1 MLSGNLKKNTRIIIL
16 LCGFIFIFIVL
27 IFRVLYLKVIRGEEL
42 AQKAY
47 EQQTRDSLISPK
59 RGTIYDVKGK
69 ELAVSITVE
78 TITVVPSNVK
88 NDEMKGKIAKYFS
101 ENHGLLYDEVLKI
114 LNKKTSVPQTLMKK
128 VDKNVTDAVRTWV
141 STEKI
146 KGISIVED
154 TKRSYPHGSLA
165 SHLIGFCGTDNQG
178 LYGIEAKYEKYLK
191 GVPGKVVTTKDANGN
206 EMPVE
211 SSTYINPE
219 NGYNV
224 TLTIDE
230 VVQHIAE
237 KYLKQ
242 AIEENECEN
251 GGTVLIMKPKTGE
264 ILAMVSMPDYN
275 LNDPFTPTD
284 NDVLG
289 VWETMTTEQKIKVR
303 NEMWRNNVISQTYE
317 PGSTFK
323 VITSSIGIEEQ
334 LVSSTQEVI
343 FSCTGGITIGGARM
357 NCWRYY
363 NPHGSQSLTVALQ
376 NSCNPAFIALGQK
389 IGRETFYKYLR
400 LFGFMEPT
408 GIDLPSESSS
418 AFHKEENVG
427 PVELATISFG
437 QRFEIT
443 PLQLVTAVSS
453 IANEGK
459 LVKPYVVEKIT
470 DENGNIVSKT
480 ETTIIRQVISKETA
494 DKVLGMMESV
504 VSVGTGK
511 NAQVAGYK
519 IGGKTGTAEQGIGED
534 REYVASFIGVAP
546 TSDPELVILV
556 TLDQPTG
563 PQGRQ
568 GGGIAA
574 PLAQKIM
581 EETIEY
587 LEIKP
592 DYEVEDTINSNE
604 IQLPDIRTKTV
615 AEAKKMLE
623 KLGLTVDISCNGD
636 YNSSVVSDQI
646 PVSGTMLKKN
656 SIVKIYSEDSE
667 VRVSTEVP
675 DVKDKTAAEAEAI
688 LKEKGLNIKTTGS
701 GYVTSQD
708 PPAGTQVEKGTI
720 VRLELKAKNNDL
732 H

>member
-1 MLSGNLKKNTRIIIL
+1 MLSGNLKKNTRILIIL
-16 LCGFIFIFIVL
+16 CVFALIFVVL
-27 IFRVLYLKVIRGEEL
+27 VFRVLYLKTIRGEEL
-42 AQKAY
+42 SQKAY

-59 RGTIYDVKGK
+59 RGTIYDTNGK

-78 TITVVPSNVK
+78 TIAVVPSNVK
-88 NDEMKGKIAKYFS
+88 TEEMKGKIAKYFS
-101 ENHGLLYDEVLKI
+101 ENHGLVYDEVIQI

-128 VDKNVTDAVRTWV
+128 VDKTVTDAVRTWV

-165 SHLIGFCGTDNQG
+165 SHVLGFCGTDNQG

-191 GVPGKVVTTKDANGN
+191 GVPGKLVATKDANGN

-230 VVQHIAE
+230 VIQHIAE
-237 KYLKQ
+237 KHLKQ
-242 AIEENECEN
+242 AIEENECKN

-264 ILAMVSMPDYN
+264 ILAMASMPDYD
-275 LNDPFTPTD
+275 LNNPFTPTEKD
-284 NDVLG
+284 ILDI
-289 VWETMTTEQKIKVR
+289 WDTMTTEQKIEVR

-323 VITSSIGIEEQ
+323 VITASIGVEEQ
-334 LVSSTQEVI
+334 IVNPTQEGV
-343 FSCTGGITIGGARM
+343 FNCSGHITIGGARM

-363 NPHGSQSLTVALQ
+363 NPHGSQSLTKALQ
-376 NSCNPAFIALGQK
+376 NSCNPCFISLGQN
-389 IGRETFYKYLR
+389 IGTETFYKYLR
-400 LFGFMEPT
+400 LFGFMETT
-408 GIDLPSESSS
+408 GIDLPSESNS
-418 AFHKEENVG
+418 AFHKEENCG

-443 PLQLVTAVSS
+443 PLQLVTAVSA
-453 IANEGK
+453 IANDGK
-459 LVKPYVVEKIT
+459 LVKPYIVKEIT
-470 DENGNIVSKT
+470 DENNIVKKT
-480 ETTIIRQVISKETA
+480 ETTVVRQVISEETA
-494 DKVLGMMESV
+494 DKVLAMMETV
-504 VSVGTGK
+504 VSLGTGK

-519 IGGKTGTAEQGIGED
+519 IGGKTGTAEQGIGEG
-534 REYVASFIGVAP
+534 REYIASFIGIAP
-546 TSDPELVILV
+546 VSDPELVILV

-574 PLAQKIM
+574 PLAQKIL
-581 EETIEY
+581 EESIEY
-587 LEIKP
+587 LNIKP
-592 DYEVEDTINSNE
+592 DYEVEDTVNSNE
-604 IQLPDIRTKTV
+604 IQLPDVRTKTV
-615 AEAKKMLE
+615 AEAKKTLE
-623 KLGLTVDISCNGD
+623 KLGLIVDISCNGD
-636 YNSSVVSDQI
+636 YNSSVVTDQM
-646 PVSGTMLKKN
+646 PVAGTRLKRN

-667 VRVSTEVP
+667 VRVSIEVP

-720 VRLELKAKNNDL
+720 VRVELKAKNNDL